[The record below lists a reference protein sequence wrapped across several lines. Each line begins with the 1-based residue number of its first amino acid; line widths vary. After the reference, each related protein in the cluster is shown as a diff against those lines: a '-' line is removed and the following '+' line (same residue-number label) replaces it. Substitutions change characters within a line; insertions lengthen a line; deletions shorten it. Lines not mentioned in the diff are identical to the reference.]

1 MDEKTLVEQLI
12 SQLERERSAEEE
24 IEWEPLDAYEGK
36 WVAIFKGKV
45 IAASDNIMDIAPYV
59 TRDKDDPR
67 SAEEV
72 PTAFKVP
79 RKDEGP
85 YVLSSEAD
93 L

>member
-12 SQLERERSAEEE
+12 SQLERERGAKEE

-36 WVAIFKGKV
+36 WVAILKGKV

-59 TRDKDDPR
+59 TTDKDDPR
-67 SAEEV
+67 PAEEL
-72 PTAFKVP
+72 PAAFKVP

-85 YVLSSEAD
+85 YAL
-93 L
+93 LGG